1 MATNT
6 VSYFQSSLLAQEME
20 NTWKGTVRFNAG
32 QALTESEK
40 AQARENIG
48 AVPFGSNLKILGHF
62 DTVAELE
69 SSAPRN
75 VGDAYSV
82 GATTPYNL
90 YIYDGLSEE
99 WKDYGQIRATDIS
112 TRYIEN
118 QSVAVAGWTADTT
131 VFADY
136 TYKAQITMSA
146 ATADDFPIIS
156 FEPKD
161 AASGNFCPVAFAF
174 DGYLEIWA
182 KEIPAAAIN
191 IPVAT
196 IIVNGGNGRG
206 ITNATGGIAAGSI
219 KTADLADGSVVASK
233 MGNGVV
239 TRAKLA
245 DDALYSPNVYVSASR
260 KIQASDLGKKLFAS
274 GANNN
279 CVLTL
284 DDATS
289 AEFAIGTEIFFG
301 WVNASSPLSIKF
313 SGVNFILK
321 GSKEVNTSA
330 KDVTVKLVEQG
341 SAASIIK
348 YSNVTSTS
356 NSRWFLTGD
365 VEVVS

>member
-233 MGNGVV
+233 IKDEGVTRDKLSINALITPILTLPASYTV
-239 TRAKLA
+239 TRADTGKTLRFA
-245 DDALYSPNVYVSASR
+245 NGNQDFVLNVVKDDQIPVGATYAIFRYAAKSN
-260 KIQASDLGKKLFAS
+260 KIVFGDTAKVTFLGNSNWVVGPTFTIPEAFGQIAIMKFASDNTHDYWHVS
-274 GANNN
+274 GPA
-279 CVLTL
+279 
-284 DDATS
+284 
-289 AEFAIGTEIFFG
+289 
-301 WVNASSPLSIKF
+301 
-313 SGVNFILK
+313 
-321 GSKEVNTSA
+321 
-330 KDVTVKLVEQG
+330 
-341 SAASIIK
+341 
-348 YSNVTSTS
+348 
-356 NSRWFLTGD
+356 
-365 VEVVS
+365 EVVT

>member
-62 DTVAELE
+62 DTANELE

-82 GATTPYNL
+82 GTTTPYNL

-136 TYKAQITMSA
+136 TYKAQITMNA

-156 FEPKD
+156 FEPTD

-206 ITNATGGIAAGSI
+206 ITNATPGITAGSI
-219 KTADLADGSVVASK
+219 DADDIA
-233 MGNGVV
+233 NGVI
-239 TRAKLA
+239 TAAKLA
-245 DDALYSPNVYVSASR
+245 P
-260 KIQASDLGKKLFAS
+260 
-274 GANNN
+274 GA
-279 CVLTL
+279 THT
-284 DDATS
+284 DATVTLT
-289 AEFAIGTEIFFG
+289 AAG
-301 WVNASSPLSIKF
+301 WSS
-313 SGVNFILK
+313 
-321 GSKEVNTSA
+321 NTQTV
-330 KDVTVKLVEQG
+330 DV
-341 SAASIIK
+341 
-348 YSNVTSTS
+348 SNVKADSVVIVS
-356 NSRWFLTGD
+356 PAPESFKAYGEAGIYCSAQAEGKLTFTCD
-365 VEVVS
+365 SVPTAAITVNVVIPR

>member
-136 TYKAQITMSA
+136 TYKAQITMNA

-206 ITNATGGIAAGSI
+206 ITNATPGITAGSI
-219 KTADLADGSVVASK
+219 DADDIANGAIITAKVASAAI
-233 MGNGVV
+233 

-245 DDALYSPNVYVSASR
+245 QDALYSPIRMVQSDSNVVSSDVGATIRTGGSASV
-260 KIQASDLGKKLFAS
+260 ITVTLTQAVSHAMP
-274 GANNN
+274 
-279 CVLTL
+279 
-284 DDATS
+284 TS
-289 AEFAIGTEIFFG
+289 AEIAFLPWTGAKMKIAFDNVKVAVLGQTQAYISPTFTLTKYGMVAIKKI
-301 WVNASSPLSIKF
+301 LSD
-313 SGVNFILK
+313 SDGDSWL
-321 GSKEVNTSA
+321 
-330 KDVTVKLVEQG
+330 
-341 SAASIIK
+341 
-348 YSNVTSTS
+348 
-356 NSRWFLTGD
+356 LTGPA
-365 VEVVS
+365 EVVT